1 MDAEEPTSET
11 HRTAWNIRMG
21 HHVREFVF
29 GAHTYIW
36 ARTRLL
42 CWRLTNGFGTGENKS
57 LLSKFKLLFNPY
69 PPSGGQFVRAESA
82 ADDECRWI
90 VVCFCGLNTG
100 NYHNEIAILQTEL
113 YRDSLGAAPH
123 VDVCGR
129 AILHSRLIT
138 SSLNS
143 STHWGTSMPV
153 GLSVKWNGIFFTL
166 LLQTVCWCLVNNNPH
181 AWQILE
187 DRAERPIHHGS
198 MICKIRNVFEWQKT
212 LPISLDMDNNN
223 NTFVHWIWKTFRKGR
238 VNKFPALLLRLHQQQ
253 RTTFFS
259 LRLLSR

>member
-113 YRDSLGAAPH
+113 YRDSLGAETCGCVWESHPSFPPNHLITQFQHTLRDKYAGRS
-123 VDVCGR
+123 VCQMKR
-129 AILHSRLIT
+129 DILHFT
-138 SSLNS
+138 SSDC
-143 STHWGTSMPV
+143 
-153 GLSVKWNGIFFTL
+153 L
-166 LLQTVCWCLVNNNPH
+166 LM
-181 AWQILE
+181 
-187 DRAERPIHHGS
+187 S
-198 MICKIRNVFEWQKT
+198 
-212 LPISLDMDNNN
+212 
-223 NTFVHWIWKTFRKGR
+223 RK
-238 VNKFPALLLRLHQQQ
+238 
-253 RTTFFS
+253 
-259 LRLLSR
+259 